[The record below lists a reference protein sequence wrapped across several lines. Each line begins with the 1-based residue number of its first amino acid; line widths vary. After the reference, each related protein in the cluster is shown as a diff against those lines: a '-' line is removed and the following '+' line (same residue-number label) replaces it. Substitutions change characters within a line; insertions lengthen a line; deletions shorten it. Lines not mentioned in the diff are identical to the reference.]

1 MNYSQAVHNRLGL
14 HSVHEKAAG
23 SSGTR
28 PQSHTLKMNTASSLS
43 GRASLRGRV
52 DASHR
57 FTSSSQVDPLDS
69 VSLATQV
76 SQVKRLISQN
86 CRVQSSAPPLA
97 PSLCSR
103 RRREP
108 TLRCNSSGRQ
118 IENKFRSNFH
128 TMARRLLL
136 IWPKTA
142 AAQSRDQSTPLILL
156 CFLYLLTVAQ
166 VCLPHFHHIPA
177 PLLSTC

>member
-1 MNYSQAVHNRLGL
+1 MRGSARLTVSRHAPQMN
-14 HSVHEKAAG
+14 
-23 SSGTR
+23 
-28 PQSHTLKMNTASSLS
+28 
-43 GRASLRGRV
+43 
-52 DASHR
+52 
-57 FTSSSQVDPLDS
+57 PLDS

-86 CRVQSSAPPLA
+86 CRVQSSAPPL
-97 PSLCSR
+97 PSFPARLSLLPVHGPR
-103 RRREP
+103 SDAIRA
-108 TLRCNSSGRQ
+108 GGQ

-128 TMARRLLL
+128 TMVRRLLL

-142 AAQSRDQSTPLILL
+142 AAQSRDQSTLLILL

-166 VCLPHFHHIPA
+166 VCLPLHFHHIPA